1 MRVTEKGQ
9 VTIPKDIRD
18 RYGIKPGAEV
28 EFVADEKGPRLL
40 LVSTTGD
47 LSDRDFDA
55 WLTAV
60 SGTLDAGT
68 MTTEEYMEWLRGPR
82 DDVDPR

>member
-40 LVSTTGD
+40 LVSATGD
-47 LSDRDFDA
+47 LSDRDFDE
-55 WLTAV
+55 WLAAV
-60 SGTLDAGT
+60 SGTFDAGA
-68 MTTEEYMEWLRGPR
+68 MTTEEYIDWIRGPR
-82 DDVDPR
+82 DDIGPR

>member
-28 EFVADEKGPRLL
+28 EFVADEKGPRLM
-40 LVSTTGD
+40 LVSATGD
-47 LSDRDFDA
+47 LSDGDFDE
-55 WLTAV
+55 WLNAV
-60 SGTLDAGT
+60 SGTFDAGS
-68 MTTEEYMEWLRGPR
+68 MTTDEYIDWIRGPR
-82 DDVDPR
+82 DDIGPR